1 MKKIGLFVF
10 FLAISFPLF
19 AETNNDAATTVVT
32 SQGISLGTAI
42 AVVASWSKNKSI
54 LWAIIHGFFSW
65 LYVIYFAINRK
76 D

>member
-1 MKKIGLFVF
+1 MKKIALLVF
-10 FLAISFPLF
+10 FIAISFPLM
-19 AETNNDAATTVVT
+19 AESNNDAQTVVT

-65 LYVIYFAINRK
+65 LYVIYFALTRN

>member
-1 MKKIGLFVF
+1 MKKIGLFVL
-10 FLAISFPLF
+10 FLAISFPLL
-19 AETNNDAATTVVT
+19 AETNNDAQTVLT

-65 LYVIYFAINRK
+65 LYVIYFALTRN

>member
-1 MKKIGLFVF
+1 MKKIALFVF
-10 FLAISFPLF
+10 FLVLSFPLL
-19 AETNNDAATTVVT
+19 AETNNDAQTVVT

-54 LWAIIHGFFSW
+54 FWAIVHGFFSW
-65 LYVIYFAINRK
+65 LYVIYFAVNRK

>member
-1 MKKIGLFVF
+1 MKKITLFVF
-10 FLAISFPLF
+10 FLAISFPLL
-19 AETNNDAATTVVT
+19 AESNNDAQTVVT

-54 LWAIIHGFFSW
+54 FWAIIHGFFSW